1 MSIMLGETIRK
12 LRKER
17 GMTQNDIAEKLYT
30 TAQNISRV
38 EVGEGEPTVE
48 MLIQLADLF
57 SVSADTLLGR
67 KDISEKE
74 LLERIGNYIGNAE
87 EHCSKNAVFAI
98 CKGILQGCFQ
108 RSLSEVYCV
117 TECKA
122 YSTMGGKGITGIYSD
137 IETAPKVFGVS
148 ETDGFDFD
156 DFQADKLSSLF
167 GSLSLSR
174 IYPIFSKIYSVM
186 YEYKLYD
193 RESFCKRF
201 DVDENEFADVINAL
215 INCNCVETKSIIIN
229 QKETEVYRPYISREV
244 MLILQISKLICLNS
258 PDGNARL

>member
-17 GMTQNDIAEKLYT
+17 GMTQNDIAEKLHT

-67 KDISEKE
+67 KDIFEKE
-74 LLERIGNYIGNAE
+74 LLKRVGDYIGNAE
-87 EHCSKNAVFAI
+87 EHCSKNAVFAV

-108 RSLSEVYCV
+108 RSLGEDYCV
-117 TECKA
+117 TERKT
-122 YSTMGGKGITGIYSD
+122 YSTIGGKGIIGVYSD
-137 IETAPKVFGVS
+137 IETAPKVFAVS

-186 YEYKLYD
+186 HEYKLYD
-193 RESFCKRF
+193 RESFCKSF
-201 DVDENEFADVINAL
+201 DIDENEFADIIKAL
-215 INCNCVETKSIIIN
+215 KNCNCVDSKTIVIN
-229 QKETEVYRPYISREV
+229 EKGTTVYRPYISREV
-244 MLILQISKLICLNS
+244 MLILQISKFICLNS
-258 PDGNARL
+258 HDGNAGL